1 MLDNAIALAEKHP
14 VRNVDLSIELNHA
27 MRRTMSKTSK
37 PIAIIRRAG
46 REKRIARAGQETIE
60 EAIVETYLTD
70 ASTRRIE
77 GFAESKG

>member
-1 MLDNAIALAEKHP
+1 
-14 VRNVDLSIELNHA
+14 
-27 MRRTMSKTSK
+27 MSKTSK

-60 EAIVETYLTD
+60 EAIIETYLTD

-77 GFAESKG
+77 GFAESKGSYIGG